1 MRAFCLSINLQ
12 LRTSQFRRVLT
23 KILGKISILHFL
35 VYNQNTKK
43 IFLDGAANF
52 VIHKMKPLFIVAAI
66 TICMIN
72 RLNSFDKNDQN

>member
-52 VIHKMKPLFIVAAI
+52 VAI